1 MTKTKL
7 FLVDVFLYSHNLS
20 ADNVLTLWG
29 EILCLLGSSLLKL
42 KGTMATEMI
51 MLVLGKFYCFGEIR
65 SCQKHPR
72 VILLKALIPSCQ

>member
-42 KGTMATEMI
+42 ERNNGYRDDYVSSWQ
-51 MLVLGKFYCFGEIR
+51 VLLLR
-65 SCQKHPR
+65 RNQKLPE
-72 VILLKALIPSCQ
+72 ASTGDSFEGSNS